1 MSRYCA
7 DSRRNPA
14 ISQPLKLSLSPSKV
28 VCDPYLQ
35 VQLHLQSGK
44 PLNRDIWVL
53 LSGLDRFCAAATET
67 RNLEGQEFQVR
78 KADPPCPE
86 PQPEGRVCARAPSLW
101 AARLAALGGP
111 LCRAPA
117 CCQMSSSR
125 GVRPPTH
132 PTPALRTR
140 RSLSFRRAARYPTP
154 GPRTNLSSGP
164 GGTPSKWPSCYND
177 RISSGL
183 LPCPH
188 PPGHGHLHAEN
199 PVTAGLQRYLNLHQ
213 N

>member
-1 MSRYCA
+1 MALTGSVLRPQRPEIWRDRNSRSA
-7 DSRRNPA
+7 KQTRRA
-14 ISQPLKLSLSPSKV
+14 LSLSRRGGSAPV
-28 VCDPYLQ
+28 HHPCGQPAW
-35 VQLHLQSGK
+35 LHL
-44 PLNRDIWVL
+44 
-53 LSGLDRFCAAATET
+53 E
-67 RNLEGQEFQVR
+67 
-78 KADPPCPE
+78 
-86 PQPEGRVCARAPSLW
+86 ARSV
-101 AARLAALGGP
+101 
-111 LCRAPA
+111 RAPA

-164 GGTPSKWPSCYND
+164 GGAPSKWPSCYND

>member
-111 LCRAPA
+111 LRPRSRLLSNVQLAGGQATHSPDTRAQDSA
-117 CCQMSSSR
+117 LTVLQTCC
-125 GVRPPTH
+125 PLPH
-132 PTPALRTR
+132 
-140 RSLSFRRAARYPTP
+140 
-154 GPRTNLSSGP
+154 PRTPHKPQLGSRRHSLQMA
-164 GGTPSKWPSCYND
+164 K
-177 RISSGL
+177 L
-183 LPCPH
+183 L
-188 PPGHGHLHAEN
+188 
-199 PVTAGLQRYLNLHQ
+199 Q
-213 N
+213 